1 MLVGDVAPE
10 SYKPSYPIT
19 DSHLKEAKMSRNT
32 LIKIASLI
40 LMVVSFIA
48 YIAGASAFPIAS
60 ENLLPWSVWFLISVI
75 INIALWSSVMR
86 LLTFSLA
93 VIWFYAFVAGLVP
106 ESSTAVNLTALD
118 WSDPDAVAEQGALVF
133 NGKGQCSACHTVD
146 TSAPKGRCPDL
157 TDIGINAASRVP
169 GMDAKT
175 YLIESLYEPANYLVP
190 GYGKIMPEVWKA
202 PIALSKLEIQAV
214 IAYLESQ
221 GGEIDPTD
229 FDEPIDRADPA
240 TAAAALPPLLT
251 GDPELGKK
259 VFVTAACNAC
269 HVVQGVES
277 PAAGDTSADFEVV
290 TAPDLT
296 EIAAFNDMRYLEE
309 SVLLPSAQIVSGYGA
324 VTVTANGITYQG
336 TLVSQDTEQIV
347 VRTKTA
353 DGVEEEH
360 TILLSD
366 LDEEPIEELSN
377 LQARG
382 YFTLTLTPI
391 DADAPVTGEIVSET
405 EETVTLKINGED
417 KTFSKT
423 DVKSQ
428 MTVVTFDGDEIVG
441 AHISGTMDD
450 DEIVLIV
457 DGSEEVFDT
466 FDIEEATFTRS
477 SGKKLLVTSPMPENF
492 PLILSVLD
500 MTNLLSFLSTL
511 TGATA
516 EAAPA
521 ETDDASAE

>member
-1 MLVGDVAPE
+1 
-10 SYKPSYPIT
+10 
-19 DSHLKEAKMSRNT
+19 MSKNT

-75 INIALWSSVMR
+75 VNIVLWSNVMK

-106 ESSTAVNLTALD
+106 ESSTAVNLTELD
-118 WSDPDAVAEQGALVF
+118 WSDPEAVAEQGALVF
-133 NGKGQCSACHTVD
+133 NGKGQCAACHTVD

-169 GMDAKT
+169 GTDAKT
-175 YLIESLYEPANYLVP
+175 YLIESLYEPHKYLVP
-190 GYGKIMPEVWKA
+190 GYGKIMPEIWKA
-202 PIALSKLEIQAV
+202 PIALSKLEIEAV
-214 IAYLESQ
+214 IAYLQSL
-221 GGEIDPTD
+221 GGEIDPTP
-229 FDEPIDRADPA
+229 FDEPIDRADTA

-259 VFVTAACNAC
+259 VFVTAACISC
-269 HVVQGVES
+269 HAVTGIES
-277 PAAGDTSADFEVV
+277 PAAGETTTDFEVV
-290 TAPDLT
+290 TAPDLS

-309 SVLLPSAQIVSGYGA
+309 SILLPSEQIVSGYGA
-324 VTVTANGITYQG
+324 VTVRANGTTYQG

-360 TILLSD
+360 TFLLSE
-366 LDEEPIEELSN
+366 LDDEPIEELSN

-382 YFTLTLTPI
+382 YFTLTLTPT
-391 DADAPVTGEIVSET
+391 DSDAPVSGEIVSET
-405 EETVTLKINGED
+405 DDTVTLKVGGED
-417 KTFSKT
+417 RTFSKT

-428 MTVVTFDGDEIVG
+428 MTVITFDDDEIVG
-441 AHISGTMDD
+441 EYVSGTMDD
-450 DEIVLIV
+450 EEIVLMV
-457 DGSEEVFDT
+457 DGSEEIFDT
-466 FDIEEATFTRS
+466 FDLNEANFTRA
-477 SGKKLLVTSPMPENF
+477 SGKKLFVTSPMPENF
-492 PLILSVLD
+492 PLLLSVLD
-500 MTNLLSFLSTL
+500 MSNLLSFLSTL
-511 TGATA
+511 TGATTQV
-516 EAAPA
+516 APV

>member
-1 MLVGDVAPE
+1 
-10 SYKPSYPIT
+10 
-19 DSHLKEAKMSRNT
+19 MSRNT

-60 ENLLPWSVWFLISVI
+60 ENLLPWSVWFLISVV
-75 INIALWSSVMR
+75 INIVLWSNVMK

-93 VIWFYAFVAGLVP
+93 VIWFYAFVASLVP
-106 ESSTAVNLTALD
+106 ESSTAVSLTELD
-118 WSDPDAVAEQGALVF
+118 WSDPEAVAEQGALVF

-146 TSAPKGRCPDL
+146 TSAPPGRCPDL
-157 TDIGINAASRVP
+157 TDIGVNAASRIP
-169 GMDAKT
+169 GMDART
-175 YLIESLYEPANYLVP
+175 YLIESLYFPANHLIP
-190 GYGKIMPEVWKA
+190 GYGKIMPEIWKA
-202 PIALSKLEIQAV
+202 PIALSHVEIQAV

-221 GGEIDPTD
+221 GGEIDPTP
-229 FDEPIDRADPA
+229 FEEPIDRKD
-240 TAAAALPPLLT
+240 AAVVAEALPPLLT

-259 VFVTAACNAC
+259 VFVSAACNAC

-277 PAAGDTSADFEVV
+277 PAAGETSADFEVV
-290 TAPDLT
+290 TAPDLS

-309 SVLLPSAQIVSGYGA
+309 SILMPSAQIVSGYGA
-324 VTVTANGITYQG
+324 VTVRANGITYQG
-336 TLVSQDTEQIV
+336 TLVSQDEEKIV

-360 TILLSD
+360 TILLSE
-366 LDEEPIEELSN
+366 LDEEPIEELTD
-377 LQARG
+377 LQANG
-382 YFTLTLTPI
+382 YFTLTLTPT
-391 DADAPVTGEIVSET
+391 DADAPVSGTIVSET
-405 EETVTLKINGED
+405 AETVTLKVNGED

-423 DVKSQ
+423 DVKSM

-441 AHISGTMDD
+441 EYVSGTIDD

-457 DGSEEVFDT
+457 DGSEEAFDT
-466 FDIEEATFTRS
+466 FDLEEVTFTRA

-492 PLILSVLD
+492 PLLLSVLD
-500 MTNLLSFLSTL
+500 MSNLLSFLSTL

-516 EAAPA
+516 EAVPA
-521 ETDDASAE
+521 ETGETPAE